1 MLACAA
7 PLRQFERYNV
17 FKRRLERERANFVAK
32 KGEGE
37 LVAADDVKLKKDVIS
52 FH

>member
-17 FKRRLERERANFVAK
+17 FKRRLERERESKFCCK
-32 KGEGE
+32 ERRRRIGGGR
-37 LVAADDVKLKKDVIS
+37 
-52 FH
+52 